1 MSFNHQIAAPL
12 ISQEGQQGNGQAGV
26 AVANSETSSSSSG
39 SNECCLDCCLSFKVD
54 KIKRLFRS
62 LSIFNGLCISF
73 VGVMEVFA
81 WTTCSET
88 KCCLTWQNFSKIF
101 LPLYTFV
108 AGILLA
114 VAEMRLDMFHSK
126 LAGSCGFLFSYNLR
140 IFYIILAG
148 TLCFSMECSAYS
160 YIGYLCGSYSVLNA
174 IVSCYIISNHPGMVE
189 LTGHDDIDNSRL
201 MQNYGFGTPSP
212 YSSNEGWG
220 SNYSQPAADAHENP
234 YELESLVARNSLPSS
249 EGHAGSDAPKDGVEV
264 AKAGQKDDTDVYLNP
279 FAADNTF

>member
-1 MSFNHQIAAPL
+1 
-12 ISQEGQQGNGQAGV
+12 
-26 AVANSETSSSSSG
+26 
-39 SNECCLDCCLSFKVD
+39 
-54 KIKRLFRS
+54 
-62 LSIFNGLCISF
+62 
-73 VGVMEVFA
+73 
-81 WTTCSET
+81 
-88 KCCLTWQNFSKIF
+88 
-101 LPLYTFV
+101 
-108 AGILLA
+108 
-114 VAEMRLDMFHSK
+114 
-126 LAGSCGFLFSYNLR
+126 
-140 IFYIILAG
+140 
-148 TLCFSMECSAYS
+148 MECSAYS